1 MLVVFKG
8 IKQEYVYIAD
18 TEYDKMELIQ
28 SAGLVFQRIDE
39 RNDIYQ
45 LAFSFNYYI
54 DIKKNKLNKYVEA
67 FTGITADFLRENGL
81 SKEEFLAAYAEMF
94 KGIDPNNTL
103 FVSHGSQADK
113 KVIKQS
119 EVEFIPEHSYCTYKA
134 AKRILKKER
143 ELTLTDIAKEAGYM
157 IQNVHDAYADAVAT
171 AFVFSFLKKLEWQ
184 ES

>member
-28 SAGLVFQRIDE
+28 SAGLVFQRVDE

-45 LAFSFNYYI
+45 LAFSFNYF
-54 DIKKNKLNKYVEA
+54 IKKKKINWYVQK
-67 FTGITADFLRENGL
+67 FTGISPDFLKEHGL
-81 SKEEFLAAYAEMF
+81 TKEEFLEVYDSMF
-94 KGIDPNNTL
+94 EGINPNDML

-113 KVIKQS
+113 KVIKNS
-119 EVEFIPEHSYCTYKA
+119 EVKFIPEHSFCTYKA
-134 AKRILKKER
+134 AKRVLKR
-143 ELTLTDIAKEAGYM
+143 ESALTLTDVAMEAGFM
-157 IQNVHDAYADAVAT
+157 LQNTHDAYADAVAT
-171 AFVFSFLKKLEWQ
+171 AFIFSFLKKLEWQ